1 MNKKVAFEK
10 DAWEEYL
17 YWQNNDLN
25 ILRRINLLIKDI
37 ERNGVLKGI
46 GKPERLKGKL
56 NGMYSRRIN
65 LEHRLIYFIEDNII
79 FIVACK
85 THYKDL

>member
-17 YWQNNDLN
+17 YWQKNDIN
-25 ILRRINLLIKDI
+25 ILKRINLLIKDI

-46 GKPERLKGKL
+46 GKPERLKC
-56 NGMYSRRIN
+56 N
-65 LEHRLIYFIEDNII
+65 
-79 FIVACK
+79 
-85 THYKDL
+85 

>member
-17 YWQNNDLN
+17 YWQKNDIN
-25 ILRRINLLIKDI
+25 ILKRVNLLIKYI

-46 GKPERLKGKL
+46 GKPERL
-56 NGMYSRRIN
+56 NEMYSRIIN
-65 LEHRLIYFIEDNII
+65 LNHH
-79 FIVACK
+79 CK
-85 THYKDL
+85 PMP

>member
-1 MNKKVAFEK
+1 MSRKVAFEK

-17 YWQNNDLN
+17 YWQEKDLT
-25 ILRRINLLIKDI
+25 ILKKINSLIKDI

-46 GKPERLKGKL
+46 GKPERLKGEL

-65 LEHRLIYFIEDNII
+65 LEHRLVYYTENDII

-85 THYKDL
+85 MHYKNL

>member
-1 MNKKVAFEK
+1 MNK
-10 DAWEEYL
+10 
-17 YWQNNDLN
+17 NDLN
-25 ILRRINLLIKDI
+25 ILSRINLLIKDI

-56 NGMYSRRIN
+56 NGMYSKRIN
-65 LEHRLIYFIEDNII
+65 LEHRLVYYTKDNII

>member
-1 MNKKVAFEK
+1 MCIAKKGY
-10 DAWEEYL
+10 YL
-17 YWQNNDLN
+17 
-25 ILRRINLLIKDI
+25 RVNLHI

-65 LEHRLIYFIEDNII
+65 LEHRLVYFIEDNII

>member
-1 MNKKVAFEK
+1 MSRKVAFEK

-17 YWQNNDLN
+17 YWQENDLT
-25 ILRRINLLIKDI
+25 ILKKINSLIKDI

-46 GKPERLKGKL
+46 GKPERLKGEL

-65 LEHRLIYFIEDNII
+65 LEHRLVYYTENDII

-85 THYKDL
+85 MHCKNL